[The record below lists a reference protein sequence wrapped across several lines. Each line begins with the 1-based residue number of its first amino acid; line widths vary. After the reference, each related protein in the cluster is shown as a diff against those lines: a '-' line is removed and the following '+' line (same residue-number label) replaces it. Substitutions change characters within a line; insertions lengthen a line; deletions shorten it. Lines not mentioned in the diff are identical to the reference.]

1 MANVFQVAL
10 VATALCTAVALPAYA
25 QQATPAPAGP
35 APATPAPVSP
45 VPQAAPSS
53 PGQDLDAMVQRLKR
67 DLQTMTESAR
77 QGAQDVLSR
86 KSPYVITTDQLM
98 AVAAGAV
105 AGAVVVD
112 LLGGGGLATLT
123 GAAIGGIAG
132 HWVYTQPPAGPAP
145 VATPVPAPKG

>member
-1 MANVFQVAL
+1 MAKVFRAAL
-10 VATALCTAVALPAYA
+10 VAAALCTAAALPAAA
-25 QQATPAPAGP
+25 QQATPTPAIP
-35 APATPAPVSP
+35 APATA
-45 VPQAAPSS
+45 AAPSS
-53 PGQDLDAMVQRLKR
+53 VGQDLDAMVQCLKR
-67 DLQTMTESAR
+67 DLQTMIESAR

-105 AGAVVVD
+105 AGAVIVD

-132 HWVYTQPPAGPAP
+132 HWVYTQPPVAPVP
-145 VATPVPAPKG
+145 VATSLPAPKR